1 MEWVSSGKEVASLAS
16 TFPLTGVD
24 LNLLVSS

>member
-24 LNLLVSS
+24 LKLVSS